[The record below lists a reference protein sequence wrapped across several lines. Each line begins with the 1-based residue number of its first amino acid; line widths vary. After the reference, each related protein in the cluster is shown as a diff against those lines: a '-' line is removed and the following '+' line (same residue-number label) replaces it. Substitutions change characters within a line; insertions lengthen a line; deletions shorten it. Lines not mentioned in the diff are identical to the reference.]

1 MCVYSPSP
9 IYCNLKMK
17 RSMKKRIGWLVKF
30 TGYLLHLCNGVIG
43 CAITCKI
50 AVCYCNTV
58 AVAVVVCGCN
68 NANNKNNIII
78 IVLVVVVTNTA
89 RAIAIR
95 IIRIRTKAD
104 VK

>member
-30 TGYLLHLCNGVIG
+30 TGYLLHLCDGVIG

-58 AVAVVVCGCN
+58 AVVVCGRN

-95 IIRIRTKAD
+95 IIGIRTKAD